1 VKPGESK
8 RSREEGYFVRDEEFA
23 DEYILYFDITSF
35 KDVFR
40 KVSAQELF
48 REFDNLKTIEMLHEV
63 SIDIKLEDDSDA
75 TISHFSD
82 GQFQSVYIYSIIE
95 LFKDRNCLT
104 LLDEPD
110 SFLHPEWQYQ
120 FLKQVFEITDKAK
133 LSNHILMSSH
143 SAVTLIPHMERNIRL
158 FHFQDK
164 KLKCHDVNKSYAINQ
179 LSSNLMKY
187 SEDEQILSIIHSVN
201 LEKKP
206 VLFTEGGT
214 DANILR
220 EAWNKL
226 YKSPLPFIPIY
237 AFNCIY
243 LRSLLQDERIFNE
256 LGKKPMFGLFDFDEA
271 YNEWNYLKGDKKE
284 IESDPYKGLIVEVKK
299 DASYA
304 MMLPIPEVA
313 EVEAQ

>member
-1 VKPGESK
+1 LLQPDDNKAKQFIKTKLGIASIGNQIKITLRRPYYARKRGYDVDPEVKETSFWKAAGITRTFLDALSTVKPGESK

-82 GQFQSVYIYSIIE
+82 GQFQSLCIYSIIE

-133 LSNHILMSSH
+133 LNNHI
-143 SAVTLIPHMERNIRL
+143 
-158 FHFQDK
+158 
-164 KLKCHDVNKSYAINQ
+164 
-179 LSSNLMKY
+179 
-187 SEDEQILSIIHSVN
+187 
-201 LEKKP
+201 
-206 VLFTEGGT
+206 
-214 DANILR
+214 
-220 EAWNKL
+220 
-226 YKSPLPFIPIY
+226 
-237 AFNCIY
+237 
-243 LRSLLQDERIFNE
+243 
-256 LGKKPMFGLFDFDEA
+256 
-271 YNEWNYLKGDKKE
+271 
-284 IESDPYKGLIVEVKK
+284 
-299 DASYA
+299 
-304 MMLPIPEVA
+304 
-313 EVEAQ
+313 